1 MIILFEEN
9 IFFSASGFLKS
20 GSQQN
25 EGRVVRACPSSML
38 TFFFKK
44 RKHYN
49 MKLFHFGR
57 NICFLMKLFFHWR
70 KKKKMRKIN
79 QGDAEK
85 QMLLCAII

>member
-38 TFFFKK
+38 TFFLKKESIITWNYFTLAEIFVFWWNYFSIGGKKK
-44 RKHYN
+44 RWGK
-49 MKLFHFGR
+49 
-57 NICFLMKLFFHWR
+57 
-70 KKKKMRKIN
+70 
-79 QGDAEK
+79 
-85 QMLLCAII
+85 

>member
-38 TFFFKK
+38 TFFLKK
-44 RKHYN
+44 
-49 MKLFHFGR
+49 
-57 NICFLMKLFFHWR
+57 
-70 KKKKMRKIN
+70 
-79 QGDAEK
+79 ES
-85 QMLLCAII
+85 IIT